1 MWLYIPREYCPSS
14 PESLD
19 SISEFGLFFQ
29 NLELSVSLSGK
40 ATQRPY
46 SWRGWK
52 TRPWMKLLSGVT
64 LQPSTAASGM
74 ELWIQSLLASPAKIS
89 QSQASARESRKGQG
103 QGCSLKPA
111 ELFAKYDQ
119 GIFLSKTSQ
128 DSFLTSSCQ
137 SYSENFPKWGSMHS
151 GECFRQEMWEAPILE
166 KESSSWRTPRAT
178 EYKNPDQ
185 SHAQKAKGL
194 PVEHLS
200 AQTKTWGTPTVDAI
214 SDRKNKYA
222 QGGTPIAMQASSWPT
237 PKAVE
242 IEENVEHWEI
252 RRKKPGNKMMGPS
265 LHVKT
270 QQFSR
275 ESSSWPTPASR
286 DHKGATITDR
296 YPNGFNK
303 NLASDVASWPTPTAT
318 MVKGP
323 YSEEAQTRKDGK
335 SRTMDRLDNAVMYVG
350 PSAKNWPTPSANEDA
365 AGTLN
370 GKMQRMLTHA
380 SKEFSSWPTPSATEV
395 RQGNQH
401 RKNKDAKGTQ
411 QSLTTIVL
419 KEFECNN
426 PTGPSAP
433 VKQNNGSDSSKSA
446 PISPQPLKKRLNPK
460 FVEHLMGMPP
470 GWSLP
475 IPIDQNV
482 FKRWETESARLL
494 RLLHSRS
501 YGNE

>member
-1 MWLYIPREYCPSS
+1 MWLYIPKEYCPSS

-74 ELWIQSLLASPAKIS
+74 ELWIQSLLASPAS
-89 QSQASARESRKGQG
+89 RLVAQANEQESRKGHG

-151 GECFRQEMWEAPILE
+151 GECFRQEMWVAPILE
-166 KESSSWRTPRAT
+166 KES
-178 EYKNPDQ
+178 
-185 SHAQKAKGL
+185 L
-194 PVEHLS
+194 
-200 AQTKTWGTPTVDAI
+200 
-214 SDRKNKYA
+214 
-222 QGGTPIAMQASSWPT
+222 
-237 PKAVE
+237 
-242 IEENVEHWEI
+242 
-252 RRKKPGNKMMGPS
+252 
-265 LHVKT
+265 
-270 QQFSR
+270 
-275 ESSSWPTPASR
+275 SWPTPASR

-303 NLASDVASWPTPTAT
+303 NLASDVTTWPTPKASEAKGGYASKSKSPSLGRMIKYQWPTPNASRSGAMKGDNPRGKHAGNPLKTASESWPTPRMNDFKGHCTDAT
-318 MVKGP
+318 
-323 YSEEAQTRKDGK
+323 TRKDGK
-335 SRTMDRLDNAVMYVG
+335 CRNDQLQNAVI
-350 PSAKNWPTPSANEDA
+350 
-365 AGTLN
+365 
-370 GKMQRMLTHA
+370 H
-380 SKEFSSWPTPSATEV
+380 
-395 RQGNQH
+395 
-401 RKNKDAKGTQ
+401 
-411 QSLTTIVL
+411 
-419 KEFECNN
+419 
-426 PTGPSAP
+426 TGPSAP

-446 PISPQPLKKRLNPK
+446 QTSPQPLKKRLNPK